1 MVYIMPCK
9 CCKAILKSAR
19 CHFFHFFSVCHRDW
33 WLPLLIPKAG
43 LKRAVQLSQFLF
55 FCLVIVSALVTAQ
68 VAAFPGGAPR
78 SACASMAPIHMLF
91 GAQQDTVPFTLSIS
105 SAQANSVSPITV
117 TLQSTGEAEFRGYMI
132 QARSGTN
139 TTGIGSF
146 SAEGSQGK
154 TMDCPGGTANAVT
167 HSSRVR
173 RKNETFLWTPPADF
187 KGQVAMKATVVV
199 GFRTFY
205 TDLQSAAITIV

>member
-1 MVYIMPCK
+1 PLHCPCFLNLQKICITLNKGKNLTIRWALKYIERTS
-9 CCKAILKSAR
+9 AIIFNTNYFY
-19 CHFFHFFSVCHRDW
+19 FFYRM
-33 WLPLLIPKAG
+33 LNAY
-43 LKRAVQLSQFLF
+43 
-55 FCLVIVSALVTAQ
+55 LVIVSALVTAQ

>member
-1 MVYIMPCK
+1 MLNTY
-9 CCKAILKSAR
+9 
-19 CHFFHFFSVCHRDW
+19 
-33 WLPLLIPKAG
+33 
-43 LKRAVQLSQFLF
+43 
-55 FCLVIVSALVTAQ
+55 LVIASALVAAQ
-68 VAAFPGGAPR
+68 VTAFPGGAPR

-91 GAQQDTVPFTLSIS
+91 GAQSGDVPFTLSVS
-105 SAQANSVSPITV
+105 SGESNSASPVTV
-117 TLQSTGEAEFRGYMI
+117 TLQATGDADFRGYMI
-132 QARSGTN
+132 QARSGTE
-139 TTGIGSF
+139 TTGVGSF

-187 KGQVAMKATVVV
+187 QGQVTMKATVVV

-205 TDLQSAAITIV
+205 TELHSTPVTVV